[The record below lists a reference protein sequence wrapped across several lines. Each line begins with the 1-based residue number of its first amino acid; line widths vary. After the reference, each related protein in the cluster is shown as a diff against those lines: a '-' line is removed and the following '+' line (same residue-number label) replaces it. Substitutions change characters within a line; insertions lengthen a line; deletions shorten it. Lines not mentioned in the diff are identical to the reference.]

1 MDNQLELAL
10 EYARVAAE
18 KRDAVDSQWEY
29 NKYFQRVEGCFR
41 QEHII
46 YKTRPTGRI
55 ERITITRTWFADGD
69 WQDSTESVII

>member
-10 EYARVAAE
+10 EAARVAAE
-18 KRDAVDSQWEY
+18 KRDTKKTEWEY
-29 NKYFQRVEGCFR
+29 NKYFEHVEGCYR